1 MVYDGGTLV
10 GACVLTT
17 AATCQVTSNGLAV
30 GSHGITGVYGGDTG
44 HTGSTSPA
52 IVPGSPAERAGL
64 KSGDIIT
71 AVNDVAVD
79 GAHPLQDL
87 LVQFSPGTDINLT
100 ILRDGERL
108 VVALTLGTRP
118 NK

>member
-1 MVYDGGTLV
+1 MEQAL
-10 GACVLTT
+10 L
-17 AATCQVTSNGLAV
+17 
-30 GSHGITGVYGGDTG
+30 GITLSRPWIGVRYASIDLRTAKANNLPVNEGAWLDGD
-44 HTGSTSPA
+44 STSPA